1 MSVRRWVDAFA
12 ALSIGLGAAGAA
24 QAGPTFDKVKQA
36 GQISCGVPTG
46 IAGFAAPDS
55 QGHWAGFDVDVCRA
69 LSAAIFGNAD
79 KVKYV
84 PLTAQQRFTALQS
97 GEVDLLSNNTTDTL
111 QRDTELGL
119 NFAPVVFYDGQGF
132 LVPKKLGVNIA
143 KELNGATICVQ
154 PGTTTE
160 LNLADYF
167 RANKMEFKPVV
178 IEKRDE
184 ALSAFFSGR
193 CDVFTGDSSAL
204 NADRLSQ
211 APNPDDYIILPERI
225 SKEPLAP
232 VVRHGD
238 DQWDD
243 IVRWA
248 VYALIEAEEKGITQ
262 KNVDDKL
269 KSDDPNVKRML
280 GVTPGMGKALGLD
293 EKWAY
298 NEIKLV
304 GNYGE
309 IFDRT
314 LGKDTEL
321 KFERGLNNL
330 WTQGGLMYADA
341 DPLIEIGAA
350 EVSERWRRT
359 SSGDRR
365 VPPRGAT
372 PRSATSSTRC
382 CSSRSSLRSE
392 RFLFTTR

>member
-1 MSVRRWVDAFA
+1 MIKKLWVLTLVGAMT
-12 ALSIGLGAAGAA
+12 ALGGAA
-24 QAGPTFDKVKQA
+24 QAGVTLDKVKAA
-36 GQISCGVPTG
+36 GQISCGQGTG
-46 IAGFAAPDS
+46 IAGFGAPDS
-55 QGHWAGFDVDVCRA
+55 QGRWAGFDVDICRA
-69 LSAAIFGNAD
+69 LSAAIFGVAD

-132 LVPKKLGVNIA
+132 LVPKKLGVKSA

-184 ALSAFFSGR
+184 VLSAFFSGR
-193 CDVFTGDSSAL
+193 CDVYTNDSSAL

-211 APNPDDYIILPERI
+211 APNPDDYVILPERI
-225 SKEPLAP
+225 SKDPLAP

-243 IVRWA
+243 IVRWV
-248 VYALIEAEEKGITQ
+248 VYALIEAEEKGITS
-262 KNVDDKL
+262 KNVDEKL
-269 KSDDPNVKRML
+269 KSDEPYIKRML

-330 WTQGGLMYADA
+330 WTHGGLMYAM
-341 DPLIEIGAA
+341 PI
-350 EVSERWRRT
+350 R
-359 SSGDRR
+359 
-365 VPPRGAT
+365 
-372 PRSATSSTRC
+372 
-382 CSSRSSLRSE
+382 
-392 RFLFTTR
+392 

>member
-1 MSVRRWVDAFA
+1 MTIRRWLGTLA
-12 ALSIGLGAAGAA
+12 AVGATSIFGAVA
-24 QAGPTFDKVKQA
+24 QAGPTLDKIKQA
-36 GQISCGVPTG
+36 GQISCGVGTG
-46 IAGFAAPDS
+46 IAGFMAPDS
-55 QGHWAGFDVDVCRA
+55 QGRWAGFNVDICRA
-69 LSAAIFGNAD
+69 LSAAIFGAAD

-111 QRDTELGL
+111 QRDTSLGL

-132 LVPKKLGVNIA
+132 LVSKKLGVKSA
-143 KELNGATICVQ
+143 KELNGATVCVQ

-184 ALSAFFSGR
+184 VLSAFFSGR
-193 CDVFTGDSSAL
+193 CDVYTSDSSAL
-204 NADRLSQ
+204 SADRLSQ
-211 APNPDDYIILPERI
+211 APNPDDYVILPERI

-238 DQWDD
+238 EEWND
-243 IVRWA
+243 IVRWV
-248 VYALIEAEEKGITQ
+248 VYALIEAEEKGVTQ
-262 KNVDDKL
+262 KNVDDML
-269 KSDDPNVKRML
+269 KSEDPNIKRML
-280 GVTPGMGKALGLD
+280 GTTPGMGKALGLD

-309 IFDRT
+309 IFDRN

-321 KFERGLNNL
+321 KFERGLNDL
-330 WTQGGLMYADA
+330 WTRGGLMYAM
-341 DPLIEIGAA
+341 PI
-350 EVSERWRRT
+350 R
-359 SSGDRR
+359 
-365 VPPRGAT
+365 
-372 PRSATSSTRC
+372 
-382 CSSRSSLRSE
+382 
-392 RFLFTTR
+392 

>member
-1 MSVRRWVDAFA
+1 MMIKGLVGTLLSVVAVWTF
-12 ALSIGLGAAGAA
+12 GGAA
-24 QAGPTFDKVKQA
+24 QAGPTLDKVKQA
-36 GQISCGVPTG
+36 GQVTCGVPTG

-55 QGHWAGFDVDVCRA
+55 QGHWAGFDVDICRA
-69 LSAAIFGNAD
+69 LSAAIFGAAD

-132 LVPKKLGVNIA
+132 LVAKKLGVKSA
-143 KELNGATICVQ
+143 KELNGATVCVQ

-184 ALSAFFSGR
+184 VLSAFFSGR
-193 CDVFTGDSSAL
+193 CDVYTSDSSAL
-204 NADRLSQ
+204 AADRLSQ
-211 APNPDDYIILPERI
+211 APNPDDYVILPERI

-232 VVRHGD
+232 AVRHGD
-238 DQWDD
+238 DQWND
-243 IVRWA
+243 IVRWV
-248 VYALIEAEEKGITQ
+248 VYALIEAEEKGVTQ
-262 KNVDDKL
+262 KNVDEKL
-269 KSDDPNVKRML
+269 KSDDPNIKRML

-304 GNYGE
+304 GNYGD

-330 WTQGGLMYADA
+330 WTHGGLMYAM
-341 DPLIEIGAA
+341 PI
-350 EVSERWRRT
+350 R
-359 SSGDRR
+359 
-365 VPPRGAT
+365 
-372 PRSATSSTRC
+372 
-382 CSSRSSLRSE
+382 
-392 RFLFTTR
+392 

>member
-1 MSVRRWVDAFA
+1 MAASVMA
-12 ALSIGLGAAGAA
+12 AYSNVA
-24 QAGPTFDKVKQA
+24 QAGPTLDKVKQA
-36 GQISCGVPTG
+36 GQISCGVQTG
-46 IAGFAAPDS
+46 QAGFATPDS
-55 QGHWAGFDVDVCRA
+55 QGRWAGFNVDVCKA
-69 LSAAIFGNAD
+69 LSAAIFGAVD

-132 LVPKKLGVNIA
+132 MVAKKLGVKGG
-143 KELNGATICVQ
+143 KELNGATICVA

-167 RANKMEFKPVV
+167 RANKMDFKPVV
-178 IEKRDE
+178 IEKVDE
-184 ALSAFFSGR
+184 LRAAFFSGR
-193 CDVFTGDSSAL
+193 CDVLTGDASAL
-204 NADRLSQ
+204 NATRIAQ
-211 APNPDDYIILPERI
+211 APNPDDYVILPERI

-238 DQWDD
+238 DQWND
-243 IVRWA
+243 IVRWV
-248 VYALIEAEEKGITQ
+248 VYALVEAEEKGITS
-262 KNVDDKL
+262 KNVDDLL
-269 KSDDPNVKRML
+269 KSDDPNIKRML

-309 IFDRT
+309 IFDRN

-321 KFERGLNNL
+321 KFERGLNDL
-330 WTQGGLMYADA
+330 WTRGGLMYAM
-341 DPLIEIGAA
+341 PI
-350 EVSERWRRT
+350 R
-359 SSGDRR
+359 
-365 VPPRGAT
+365 
-372 PRSATSSTRC
+372 
-382 CSSRSSLRSE
+382 
-392 RFLFTTR
+392 

>member
-1 MSVRRWVDAFA
+1 MRIKS
-12 ALSIGLGAAGAA
+12 LGASFLIAAVMASAGAA
-24 QAGPTFDKVKQA
+24 QAGVTLDKVKQA
-36 GQISCGVPTG
+36 GQISCGVQTG
-46 IAGFAAPDS
+46 LAGFAAPDS
-55 QGHWAGFDVDVCRA
+55 QGRYAGFNVDICRA
-69 LSAAIFGNAD
+69 LSAAIFGAAD

-111 QRDTELGL
+111 QRDTALGL

-132 LVPKKLGVNIA
+132 LVPKKLGVKSA

-167 RANKMEFKPVV
+167 RSNKMDFKPVV
-178 IEKRDE
+178 IEKLDE
-184 ALSAFFSGR
+184 VENAFYSGR

-204 NADRLSQ
+204 NANRLSR
-211 APNPDDYIILPERI
+211 APNPDDFVILPERI

-238 DQWDD
+238 EEWSD
-243 IVRWA
+243 IVRWV
-248 VYALIEAEEKGITQ
+248 VYALFEAEEKGITS
-262 KNVDDKL
+262 KNVDEML
-269 KSDDPNVKRML
+269 KSDDPNIKRIL
-280 GVTPGMGKALGLD
+280 GVTPGAGKSLGLD

-298 NEIKLV
+298 NAIKLV

-309 IFDRT
+309 IFDRN

-330 WTQGGLMYADA
+330 WTKGGLIYAM
-341 DPLIEIGAA
+341 PI
-350 EVSERWRRT
+350 R
-359 SSGDRR
+359 
-365 VPPRGAT
+365 
-372 PRSATSSTRC
+372 
-382 CSSRSSLRSE
+382 
-392 RFLFTTR
+392 

>member
-1 MSVRRWVDAFA
+1 MMIRRVWVQLLAVA
-12 ALSIGLGAAGAA
+12 AATALGGAA
-24 QAGPTFDKVKQA
+24 QAGPTLDKVKQN

-46 IAGFAAPDS
+46 IAGFAAPDN
-55 QGHWAGFDVDVCRA
+55 QGRWSGFDIDICRA
-69 LSAAIFGNAD
+69 LSAAIFGVAD
-79 KVKYV
+79 KLNYV

-97 GEVDLLSNNTTDTL
+97 GEVDVLSNNTTDTL
-111 QRDTELGL
+111 QRDTALGL

-132 LVPKKLGVNIA
+132 MVPKKLGIKSA

-167 RANKMEFKPVV
+167 RGNKMDYKPVV
-178 IEKRDE
+178 IERVDE
-184 ALSAFFSGR
+184 VYAAFFSGR
-193 CDVFTGDSSAL
+193 CDVMTGDASGLAAQRIGRAS
-204 NADRLSQ
+204 
-211 APNPDDYIILPERI
+211 NPDDYVVLPDRI

-238 DQWDD
+238 DEWND
-243 IVRWA
+243 IVRWV
-248 VYALIEAEEKGITQ
+248 VYALIEAEEKGVTQ
-262 KNVDDKL
+262 KNVDDMV
-269 KSDDPNVKRML
+269 KSEDPNIKRML

-321 KFERGLNNL
+321 KFERGLNDL
-330 WTQGGLMYADA
+330 WTRGGLMYAM
-341 DPLIEIGAA
+341 PI
-350 EVSERWRRT
+350 R
-359 SSGDRR
+359 
-365 VPPRGAT
+365 
-372 PRSATSSTRC
+372 
-382 CSSRSSLRSE
+382 
-392 RFLFTTR
+392 